1 MDFVAGD
8 TVSQEALSVA
18 YKVTVLVGV
27 LEKDIVLFGGFVA
40 PCTA

>member
-1 MDFVAGD
+1 MDVLAGD

-18 YKVTVLVGV
+18 VKVTVLVGV
-27 LEKDIVLFGGFVA
+27 LEKDIVWFGGFVA